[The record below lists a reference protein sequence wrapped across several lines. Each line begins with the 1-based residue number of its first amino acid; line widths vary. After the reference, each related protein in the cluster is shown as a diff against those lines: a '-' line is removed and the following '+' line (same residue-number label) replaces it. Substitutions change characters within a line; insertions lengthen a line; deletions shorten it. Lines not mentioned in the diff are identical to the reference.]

1 MPARRHTLVIGL
13 VAAIAASVSQ
23 AQAATA
29 EAQLIEQGQYWQ
41 ARSNPVRAAE
51 VWQKVLQIEP
61 NQIDALYG
69 MGLIGVKQNKPQQA
83 QAYLARLQAL
93 SPVPWQAVQLEQD
106 IALGQPQNQ
115 ALLDEARRLADAGE
129 RDKAT
134 G

>member
-51 VWQKVLQIEP
+51 VWQKVLRSTPIRSTRCM
-61 NQIDALYG
+61 AWG
-69 MGLIGVKQNKPQQA
+69 
-83 QAYLARLQAL
+83 
-93 SPVPWQAVQLEQD
+93 
-106 IALGQPQNQ
+106 
-115 ALLDEARRLADAGE
+115 
-129 RDKAT
+129 
-134 G
+134 